1 MKYLDIKQ
9 PSHQLTKQS
18 TKKSLIN
25 KISVRLLWLEFKSG
39 NTLKLKAINYI
50 TTRLWIKLTDFA
62 EKIK

>member
-9 PSHQLTKQS
+9 SSHQLTKQS

-25 KISVRLLWLEFKSG
+25 KVSVRLLWLEFKSG